1 MRVTVFVATL
11 AAIGSTTFSHD
22 AAAQPWPARP
32 VRVVVPYAPG
42 GGADIV
48 ARVLT
53 QKLSEQTGGTFV
65 IDNRP
70 GAGGIVGAELV
81 ARAPA
86 DGYTLLSAST
96 EFGTNPAVQPKLP
109 YDPIKDFTH
118 ITQTGWVQFLLAS
131 HPAVPV
137 KNVRQLVALAKA
149 RPGQLSYGSTTFGG
163 GPHLAGE
170 LLQSM
175 AGIRW
180 LHVPYKGAGP
190 AAIALISGE
199 IDFAFAATG
208 GLVGYVRNGKLRGIA
223 VTGPK
228 RFSELPEVATV
239 GEAGIPGYSAT
250 GWYGLYAPAGLSPE
264 LTRRLN
270 TETSRALADPEAKQK
285 LAQNGAETLTS
296 TPEEFTAFLRAEI
309 SKWSKVIKE
318 AGIRIE

>member
-11 AAIGSTTFSHD
+11 AAMGSTAFTHD
-22 AAAQPWPARP
+22 AASQPWPARP
-32 VRVVVPYAPG
+32 VRVIVPYAPG

-53 QKLSEQTGGTFV
+53 QKLSEQTGGTVV